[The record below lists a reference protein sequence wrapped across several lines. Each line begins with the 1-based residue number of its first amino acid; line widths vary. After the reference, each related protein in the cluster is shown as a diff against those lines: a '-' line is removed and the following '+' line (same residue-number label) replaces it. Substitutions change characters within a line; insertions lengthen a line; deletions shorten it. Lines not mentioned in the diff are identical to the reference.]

1 MTFRNALILFS
12 HKFWEGILS
21 LSNTDVSLQIMIPN
35 SYFIIGSNQDPETAD
50 HNSLKLPPSEQHN
63 KIVPNFPALTIKRK

>member
-1 MTFRNALILFS
+1 
-12 HKFWEGILS
+12 
-21 LSNTDVSLQIMIPN
+21 MIPN

-63 KIVPNFPALTIKRK
+63 KIAPNFPALTIKRK